1 MGVHHKICHVLG
13 GAYNLPHAPMHS
25 AVLSYAT
32 AFNQSAA
39 PEAMMAITSALNE
52 AGIPATDA
60 ATGLWDLERLI
71 GAPTN
76 LSDVGFD
83 AAYID
88 EAADLIVA
96 GNAVNPRPVDTEGT
110 RALLAAA
117 CRGERPA

>member
-1 MGVHHKICHVLG
+1 
-13 GAYNLPHAPMHS
+13 
-25 AVLSYAT
+25 
-32 AFNQSAA
+32 
-39 PEAMMAITSALNE
+39 MAITSALNE

-83 AAYID
+83 PAHIE
-88 EAADLIVA
+88 EAAELIVA